1 MRFGGVRPV
10 AVVGQ
15 WYPGDAEALIEAV
28 KGYLHDAA
36 APRYRFE
43 AFVFVERGLA

>member
-1 MRFGGVRPV
+1 MSVGGVRPV

-28 KGYLHDAA
+28 KEYLHDAA
-36 APRYRFE
+36 ATRYRVA
-43 AFVFVERGLA
+43 AFVFVERGPA